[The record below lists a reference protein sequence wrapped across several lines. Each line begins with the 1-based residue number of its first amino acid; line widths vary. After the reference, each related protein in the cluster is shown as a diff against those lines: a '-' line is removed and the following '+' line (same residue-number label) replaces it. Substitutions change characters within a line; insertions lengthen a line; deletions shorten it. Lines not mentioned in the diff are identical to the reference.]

1 MIDHPFRRLYKNKGL
16 NYVSLID
23 GLCLSVCLELL
34 KRLKCYDDPIYSL
47 MQVLEAVSPLLG
59 GLGRISREKNVA
71 ATDTTEKENLSKYS

>member
-23 GLCLSVCLELL
+23 GLCLSVCLKLL

-47 MQVLEAVSPLLG
+47 MQVLEAVSPSPPFLG
-59 GLGRISREKNVA
+59 DSEEYPVKKRGCH
-71 ATDTTEKENLSKYS
+71 